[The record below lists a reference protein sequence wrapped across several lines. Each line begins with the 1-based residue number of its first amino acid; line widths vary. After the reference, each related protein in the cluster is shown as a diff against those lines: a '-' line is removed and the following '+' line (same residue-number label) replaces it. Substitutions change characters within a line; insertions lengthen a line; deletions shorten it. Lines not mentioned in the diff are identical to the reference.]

1 MLQFFTNP
9 NRSIKPQSR
18 VSAVAS
24 LKACKLVK
32 AKGVKRPAF
41 APVCG

>member
-1 MLQFFTNP
+1 MFQRTTNLDRP
-9 NRSIKPQSR
+9 IKPQSR
-18 VSAVAS
+18 GSGVSS